1 GFTTVQAVH
10 GREAVEFFQREPNGF
25 RAVLLDLTMPVMD
38 GEEAFNEIHRLN
50 PAVPVILMSGYN
62 KTDSAGRFEGRGLA
76 GFVQK
81 PFEASRLMET
91 LRTVL
96 EEQPSA
102 RR

>member
-1 GFTTVQAVH
+1 
-10 GREAVEFFQREPNGF
+10 
-25 RAVLLDLTMPVMD
+25 
-38 GEEAFNEIHRLN
+38 
-50 PAVPVILMSGYN
+50 MSGYN